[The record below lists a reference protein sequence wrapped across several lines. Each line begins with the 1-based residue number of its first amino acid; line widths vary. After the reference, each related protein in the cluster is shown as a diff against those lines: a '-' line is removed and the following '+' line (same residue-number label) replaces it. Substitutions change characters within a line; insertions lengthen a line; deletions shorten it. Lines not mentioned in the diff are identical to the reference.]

1 MASGSSYILFSQTS
15 RPFGTRD
22 LWGPMGLP
30 GDTAGTVAG
39 LINGTITDFPLSAF
53 NAFQGTE
60 SVRTDWALFDFVH
73 SGQTAPNAPLTGA
86 IAATAVTADGRV
98 FAGAPGPRNPAVEL
112 ALEPADTITV
122 RLADRDWNSI
132 KNLELFLD
140 NDALGSV
147 TDFSVPHV
155 IVRNVV
161 DVRLKLAD
169 SLTTEE
175 GPPRYASVV
184 IENVKRG
191 EIDASELGQLKATV
205 SFASNGEGWGN
216 TFVIKANESS
226 ITLLPGDWAGG
237 ATALDGFRNLV
248 NDGSL
253 TRVVVTMNGDALFDA
268 RAVNATTDVRAGPD
282 AGFVYGNWQHV
293 GYGVDV
299 TGTDLSVSFDA
310 LSAMVD
316 LDLRFAVTG
325 AMPSLGTVTLW
336 RDGVAIETVADVF
349 TQLTPED
356 DPGTGERFANLS
368 IEWLATRSFDTLT
381 VEGIGTL
388 GLPIAQSGMGYR
400 PGVTPFTGV
409 PDGSVGLPGDG
420 SGSLLVA
427 GGGRDVF
434 HYAYGDNVDTIWNFA
449 KGQDVLALETTEAR
463 IFDSDSGTT
472 VMFGYMTLGPSGW
485 VPYFDERSGI
495 TLVDVRDPVIGTD
508 IVFV

>member
-1 MASGSSYILFSQTS
+1 MASSSSYILFSQTS

-22 LWGPMGLP
+22 LWGPLGLP
-30 GDTAGTVAG
+30 GDTAGSVAG
-39 LINGTITDFPLSAF
+39 RINGKIADFPLSAF

-60 SVRTDWALFDFVH
+60 FARNDWALFDFNHV
-73 SGQTAPNAPLTGA
+73 GQSAPGVPLTGA
-86 IAATAVTADGRV
+86 IDATAVTADGRV
-98 FAGAPGPRNPAVEL
+98 FAGASGSRNPYVAFD
-112 ALEPADTITV
+112 ADPSAIV
-122 RLADRDWNSI
+122 SIVLADRDWNGI
-132 KNLELFLD
+132 KNVEVFLT
-140 NDALGSV
+140 N
-147 TDFSVPHV
+147 TDLVSDERWTDLL
-155 IVRNVV
+155 IRNVV
-161 DVRLKLAD
+161 DVRVKLGD
-169 SLTTEE
+169 SLVTEE
-175 GPPRYASVV
+175 GPPRYAEIV

-191 EIDASELGQLKATV
+191 EIDASGLGQLKATV

-216 TFVIKANESS
+216 TFVIKGNGCS

-237 ATALDGFRNLV
+237 ATALDGFRDLV

-282 AGFVYGNWQHV
+282 AGFLFGSWQHV
-293 GYGVDV
+293 GYGVDMI
-299 TGTDLSVSFDA
+299 GTDLSVSFDA

-316 LDLRFAVTG
+316 LNLRFAVTG

-349 TQLTPED
+349 TQFTPGD
-356 DPGTGERFANLS
+356 DPATGERFANLS
-368 IEWLATRSFDTLT
+368 IDWLATRSFDTLT

-388 GLPIAQSGMGYR
+388 GQPIAQSGTGYR
-400 PGVTPFTGV
+400 PGVTTFTGL
-409 PDGSVGLPGDG
+409 PDGSLGVPNDG
-420 SGSLLVA
+420 TGSLLVA

-434 HYAYGDNVDTIWNFA
+434 HYAYGDNVDSIWLFA

-472 VMFGYMTLGPSGW
+472 VMFGYLAPGPSGW

-495 TLVDVRDPVIGTD
+495 TLVDVRNLVIGTD